1 MVPGSSQNSRSRLRR
16 KNKLEA
22 LATRNIP
29 TKVRAISIQ
38 GQDALIGLP
47 LRMPC
52 PKGYMKTFLVK
63 LNACMSQQEVA
74 KRIEKAFGDLDGD
87 KKEI

>member
-1 MVPGSSQNSRSRLRR
+1 MKELASR
-16 KNKLEA
+16 EV
-22 LATRNIP
+22 P

-52 PKGYMKTFLVK
+52 PKGCMRTFLVK
-63 LNACMSQQEVA
+63 LSACMSQQEIA
-74 KRIEKAFGDLDGD
+74 RRIEIAFGDLDEMA
-87 KKEI
+87 KV

>member
-1 MVPGSSQNSRSRLRR
+1 MSPGSSQISRSRLRR
-16 KNKLEA
+16 KNKLKLLTNRE
-22 LATRNIP
+22 LP

-52 PKGYMKTFLVK
+52 KKGYCKSFLVK
-63 LNACMSQQEVA
+63 LDACMSQQEIA
-74 KRIEKAFGDLDGD
+74 RRIEIAFGDLDED
-87 KKEI
+87 KKES

>member
-1 MVPGSSQNSRSRLRR
+1 MNPQSSQPSRSRLRR

-22 LATRNIP
+22 LANREVP

-52 PKGYMKTFLVK
+52 QKGYMKTFLVK
-63 LNACMSQQEVA
+63 LSACMSQQEIA

-87 KKEI
+87 KKES